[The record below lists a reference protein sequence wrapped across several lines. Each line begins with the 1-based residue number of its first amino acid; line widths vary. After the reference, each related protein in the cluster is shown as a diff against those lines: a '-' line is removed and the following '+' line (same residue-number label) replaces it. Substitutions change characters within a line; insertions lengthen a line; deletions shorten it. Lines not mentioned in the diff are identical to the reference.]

1 MSPNQP
7 NGKKPGRLQRLFSV
21 LGPGVITGAADD
33 DPSGIATYSI
43 AGAQLGTSVLWM
55 AFLTWPLMGAVQMM
69 CARIGMV
76 TGEGL
81 AAALHARFPRW
92 LVGLAVLALLVVN
105 IMTVGADLSGMADA
119 MEILTHV
126 NSHYFV
132 VVFGGALVYGTLR
145 FRYQQLANILKWLA
159 LGLVA
164 YVVTAFIVG
173 PDWKAVAHDSF
184 IPTCPGERST
194 WAVLVAVLGTTIS
207 PYIFFWQTSQDVE
220 EDNAAGRRMRVRK
233 RSRHPHEIAGRAI
246 DVAVGTFF
254 SNLVMYFI
262 ILSTA
267 LTLHRQGITN
277 VTTSAQAAAALE
289 PLAGRFATALF
300 ALGIVGAGVLA
311 IPTLTGSAAYALAE
325 TFHWNQGLGRSF
337 KGAREFYV
345 VMILATVLGIALDF
359 ANVDPIGALFLTALI
374 NGLLAPF
381 LVLAI
386 LLVASDH
393 KIMNNQTSSMLSR
406 IVVGAT
412 ALAMFG
418 TALGMFIF

>member
-7 NGKKPGRLQRLFSV
+7 NGKKPGRLQRFFSV

-132 VVFGGALVYGTLR
+132 VLFGGALVYGTVR

-164 YVVTAFIVG
+164 YVVTAFSVG
-173 PDWKAVAHDSF
+173 PDWKVVAHDSF
-184 IPTCPGERST
+184 IPTWPGERST

-207 PYIFFWQTSQDVE
+207 PYIFFLQTSQDV
-220 EDNAAGRRMRVRK
+220 
-233 RSRHPHEIAGRAI
+233 
-246 DVAVGTFF
+246 
-254 SNLVMYFI
+254 
-262 ILSTA
+262 
-267 LTLHRQGITN
+267 
-277 VTTSAQAAAALE
+277 
-289 PLAGRFATALF
+289 
-300 ALGIVGAGVLA
+300 
-311 IPTLTGSAAYALAE
+311 
-325 TFHWNQGLGRSF
+325 
-337 KGAREFYV
+337 
-345 VMILATVLGIALDF
+345 
-359 ANVDPIGALFLTALI
+359 
-374 NGLLAPF
+374 
-381 LVLAI
+381 
-386 LLVASDH
+386 
-393 KIMNNQTSSMLSR
+393 
-406 IVVGAT
+406 
-412 ALAMFG
+412 
-418 TALGMFIF
+418 